1 MAPLHRA
8 FSKDTDDATESLTA
22 IEERM
27 KMIAQVSTIKL
38 IISIVI
44 LILVNKFITLINRS
58 K

>member
-27 KMIAQVSTIKL
+27 KMIAQVCTL

-44 LILVNKFITLINRS
+44 LILVNKFLILINRS